1 MMGSGQLQ
9 LIVAEST
16 DGGQTWSEKFATT
29 TSSSSANRSALPAVS
44 ILPDGA
50 IGLLSAN
57 YTGTSNSNGT
67 PTQFR
72 HSSWWLS
79 RLQVLSI
86 MVAIGLRLAEETLV
100 HGRGRRLELQLGW
113 VDINNLLVIESN

>member
-50 IGLLSAN
+50 IGLLYCQLHRDEQFQRHAD
-57 YTGTSNSNGT
+57 TV
-67 PTQFR
+67 PTQFPVVVSLASIVYYGG
-72 HSSWWLS
+72 HWL
-79 RLQVLSI
+79 
-86 MVAIGLRLAEETLV
+86 A
-100 HGRGRRLELQLGW
+100 LG
-113 VDINNLLVIESN
+113 

>member
-1 MMGSGQLQ
+1 MAGKPGQKNLRP
-9 LIVAEST
+9 LLLLRRPTDPLCPPCPSSRMVPSACST
-16 DGGQTWSEKFATT
+16 
-29 TSSSSANRSALPAVS
+29 
-44 ILPDGA
+44 
-50 IGLLSAN
+50 AN

-72 HSSWWLS
+72 HSSRWLS

-100 HGRGRRLELQLGW
+100 HRRGRRLELQLGW
-113 VDINNLLVIESN
+113 VDINNLLVTESN

>member
-9 LIVAEST
+9 LIVAELT

-29 TSSSSANRSALPAVS
+29 TSSSSANRSTLPAVS
-44 ILPDGA
+44 ILPDVVPSA
-50 IGLLSAN
+50 CSTAN

-86 MVAIGLRLAEETLV
+86 MVALGLRLAEETLV
-100 HGRGRRLELQLGW
+100 HRRGCHLEFQFGLG
-113 VDINNLLVIESN
+113 